1 MGCKYA
7 LLCVCVRKARC
18 WGLVMKGQML
28 QGQVMIDRKL
38 WRWSKGPPMWD
49 SSILYLNPGIKGNP
63 SAFESVHSTD
73 NIVWALKRVQF
84 FHSLR
89 SSILEPSRGFLLS
102 FLPWAGSLQGWRKR
116 SWKRWVHH
124 YRSVTKSI
132 PVLGDSKLS
141 VHNF

>member
-28 QGQVMIDRKL
+28 QGQVMIHRKL

-63 SAFESVHSTD
+63 SAFESLCILQITLFGLSKECSSFTVLEVAFLSLVED
-73 NIVWALKRVQF
+73 FCSVF
-84 FHSLR
+84 FPGLAHCKAEESGPGRDECTIIDQLLNQSL
-89 SSILEPSRGFLLS
+89 
-102 FLPWAGSLQGWRKR
+102 
-116 SWKRWVHH
+116 
-124 YRSVTKSI
+124 Y
-132 PVLGDSKLS
+132 
-141 VHNF
+141 